1 MKQMYKIKL
10 ALLILLFFQL
20 VSCDKFEAH
29 PYDVKI
35 DGEVGINEKN
45 IKKIQFNCLNKDTLR
60 IAVIGDTQGWLDE
73 TKDEVADINSRGNI
87 DFVIHDG
94 DVSDFGLT
102 KEFMWQRDILN
113 KLHAPYVVVIGNHDC
128 LGNGEDAFR
137 IIFGELNFS
146 FITNRIKFLFLNT
159 NALEYDYSEAVPD
172 FSFMKTEAETDTALF
187 DRTVINMH
195 AAPYCE
201 QFNNN
206 VAEAFEDFYVSKF
219 PHVMFCTKAHDHRY
233 EVLDIYGDGLLYF
246 GTDSAKGRS
255 YIVFTITPKGYT
267 YEHVEY

>member
-1 MKQMYKIKL
+1 M
-10 ALLILLFFQL
+10 
-20 VSCDKFEAH
+20 
-29 PYDVKI
+29 
-35 DGEVGINEKN
+35 
-45 IKKIQFNCLNKDTLR
+45 R

-137 IIFGELNFS
+137 IIFG
-146 FITNRIKFLFLNT
+146 
-159 NALEYDYSEAVPD
+159 EAVPD